1 MQQTAQVTEEPF
13 QAFDPQN
20 ALTVPSR
27 PTIVIRASS
36 FSLLALGSAVK
47 RLVHSRDLLYTLSAH
62 RLKVRYKQS
71 LLGPAWAI
79 LQPLSLMLI
88 YTIIFSRILRVPS
101 DGTPYALFAF
111 SALLPWT
118 YFATG
123 VSTGTNSLVSHSN
136 LITKVYFPREI
147 LPLTYVMAALVD
159 LLLATVVLSTLMVYY
174 DVHVTARAIYAIPV
188 IGILTAFI
196 VGVSLV
202 LSAIQVRYRD
212 IGVALPLVLQ
222 IWMFATPVIYPLSVV
237 PASWRGVYLLNPMVG
252 IVESFRRVVL
262 LGAQPE
268 LHALAMS
275 AAITAILLP
284 AAFVYFKHVEAT
296 VADVV

>member
-1 MQQTAQVTEEPF
+1 MQSVRFAP
-13 QAFDPQN
+13 
-20 ALTVPSR
+20 LTVQR
-27 PTIVIRASS
+27 PRNVIRATS
-36 FSLLALGSAVK
+36 FSLLALVNALK
-47 RLVHSRDLLYTLSAH
+47 RLVHSSDLLYTLSVH

-71 LLGPAWAI
+71 VLGPLWAI

-88 YTIIFSRILRVPS
+88 YTIIFSRIFRVPS

-123 VSTGTNSLVSHSN
+123 LSTGTNSLVSHSN

-147 LPLTYVMAALVD
+147 LPLTYVVAALVD
-159 LLLATVVLSTLMVYY
+159 LLIATVVLSTLMVYY
-174 DVHVTARAIYAIPV
+174 DVHLTVRAIYAIPV

-196 VGVSLV
+196 VGVSLL

-222 IWMFATPVIYPLSVV
+222 VWMFATPVIYPLSVV
-237 PASWRGVYLLNPMVG
+237 PVTWRSLYLLNPMVG
-252 IVESFRRVVL
+252 IIESFRRVVL

-268 LHALAMS
+268 FHALATS

-284 AAFVYFKHVEAT
+284 GAYVYFKHIEAT

>member
-1 MQQTAQVTEEPF
+1 MPQTAQV
-13 QAFDPQN
+13 
-20 ALTVPSR
+20 
-27 PTIVIRASS
+27 IVIRASS
-36 FSLLALGSAVK
+36 FSLLALGNAVK
-47 RLVHSRDLLYTLSAH
+47 RLVHCRDLLYTLSAH

-88 YTIIFSRILRVPS
+88 YTIIFSRIFRVPS
-101 DGTPYALFAF
+101 DGTPFALFAF

-123 VSTGTNSLVSHSN
+123 LSTGTNSLVSHSN

-159 LLLATVVLSTLMVYY
+159 LLLATVVLGTLMVYY
-174 DVHVTARAIYAIPV
+174 DVHLTVRAIYAIPV

-222 IWMFATPVIYPLSVV
+222 VWMFATPVVYPLSVV
-237 PASWRGVYLLNPMVG
+237 PVNWRTLYLLNPMVG

-268 LHALAMS
+268 LHALATS
-275 AAITAILLP
+275 AAITAKLLP

>member
-1 MQQTAQVTEEPF
+1 MPRTAQVTGEPF
-13 QAFDPQN
+13 HAFDPQN
-20 ALTVPSR
+20 GQLDATRSMEEVIAPLTVPSR

-36 FSLLALGSAVK
+36 FSLLALGNAVK
-47 RLVHSRDLLYTLSAH
+47 RLVHGRDLLYTLSAH

-88 YTIIFSRILRVPS
+88 YTIIFSRIFRVPS

-174 DVHVTARAIYAIPV
+174 DVHLTARAIYAIPV

-202 LSAIQVRYRD
+202 
-212 IGVALPLVLQ
+212 
-222 IWMFATPVIYPLSVV
+222 
-237 PASWRGVYLLNPMVG
+237 
-252 IVESFRRVVL
+252 
-262 LGAQPE
+262 
-268 LHALAMS
+268 
-275 AAITAILLP
+275 
-284 AAFVYFKHVEAT
+284 
-296 VADVV
+296 

>member
-1 MQQTAQVTEEPF
+1 MEEVIVP
-13 QAFDPQN
+13 
-20 ALTVPSR
+20 LTVPSR
-27 PTIVIRASS
+27 PTIVIRAPS
-36 FSLLALGSAVK
+36 FSPLAVGNAVK
-47 RLVHSRDLLYTLSAH
+47 RLVHCRDLLYTLSVH

-71 LLGPAWAI
+71 LLGPVWAI

-88 YTIIFSRILRVPS
+88 YTIIFSRIFRIPTN
-101 DGTPYALFAF
+101 GAPYALFAYT
-111 SALLPWT
+111 ALVPWT

-123 VSTGTNSLVSHSN
+123 LSTGTNSLVTHSS

-147 LPLTYVMAALVD
+147 LPLTYVVAALVD
-159 LLLATVVLSTLMVYY
+159 LLVATVVLSPLMAYY
-174 DVHVTARAIYAIPV
+174 DVHLTVRAIYAIPV
-188 IGILTAFI
+188 IGILTVFI

-222 IWMFATPVIYPLSVV
+222 VWMFATPVIYPLSIV
-237 PASWRGVYLLNPMVG
+237 PVKWRSLYLLNPMAG

-268 LHALAMS
+268 LQALATS
-275 AAITAILLP
+275 AVISAILLP

-296 VADVV
+296 LADVV